1 MYSNEFKGFSNIHQK
16 PSYHSAM
23 DAGEIY
29 IAKVRDSLN
38 KPIEQ
43 IVIPDNEFSDIE
55 EIFKYITEIEFEDN
69 EVEKEECE
77 ITLEDIV
84 DRELEDKSGDKS
96 DNYYE
101 KPRIP

>member
-1 MYSNEFKGFSNIHQK
+1 MQRYHPVMDFSEQ
-16 PSYHSAM
+16 
-23 DAGEIY
+23 Y
-29 IAKVRDSLN
+29 IAKLRENLN

-77 ITLEDIV
+77 ITLENIV
-84 DRELEDKSGDKS
+84 DRELEDKSDDKL
-96 DNYYE
+96 DDYYE